1 MSISASS
8 PYRTSPEI
16 ASAVTVPSS
25 AVTASTFTASTMPT
39 MDMISSMKGQVL
51 NEPAYVSYA
60 AASGKTSVA
69 L

>member
-1 MSISASS
+1 M
-8 PYRTSPEI
+8 
-16 ASAVTVPSS
+16 PSS